1 MKKFRK
7 FMFGTLSLVSV
18 AAGAYY
24 LYKNYIKK
32 DTSDDFDDF
41 DDFDDCE
48 DFDTDNNEENDS
60 SETTREYVSI
70 NLTDEE
76 PLGSP
81 GSANATLEDT
91 GEVTES
97 D

>member
-7 FMFGTLSLVSV
+7 FMFGTLSLVTM

-24 LYKNYIKK
+24 LYKNYIKR
-32 DTSDDFDDF
+32 DSSDDFDDF
-41 DDFDDCE
+41 DDFE
-48 DFDTDNNEENDS
+48 DFDMDDDEKDDTS
-60 SETTREYVSI
+60 REYVSI
-70 NLTDEE
+70 NLADDE

-91 GEVTES
+91 GKATETN
-97 D
+97 